1 MAKCPLCTGALPV
14 LSSVSAA
21 AAARHTAARRVQRS
35 VWVCVCHRRL
45 HVRSPELALAS
56 SSVLPPRLFR
66 RHGRTC
72 AYSTTQLYTS
82 EPLLLLLTASV
93 FSNIIILL
101 KWMTKKVRN
110 LDTWQFFFKYRNK
123 KKSKLE
129 IVNIS
134 WLLLLHHTSHFKL
147 FNVVSLLL
155 FCLISIIMMVKWQK
169 VREHY
174 NNI

>member
-1 MAKCPLCTGALPV
+1 MQWGNGIMGSWGYVYKKEGWRHYWTWSKSKFRTLSYPLQTHADGRNDNNEQKSDDKKERVQNFLAKCPLCTGALPV
-14 LSSVSAA
+14 LSSVS

-101 KWMTKKVRN
+101 KWMTKK
-110 LDTWQFFFKYRNK
+110 LG
-123 KKSKLE
+123 
-129 IVNIS
+129 I
-134 WLLLLHHTSHFKL
+134 
-147 FNVVSLLL
+147 
-155 FCLISIIMMVKWQK
+155 
-169 VREHY
+169 
-174 NNI
+174 